1 MLKQR
6 TITALVLAPAGVA
19 VVLLLPTAALAAIT
33 SVMVLIALWEW
44 ARLSGFRSRPL
55 RSALVAITALSFVP
69 LWLIRNEPI
78 AWWIIGAGVVWWLV
92 AALWLRHISFAAAP
106 TRENATIKVIAGLFA
121 ILPAWL
127 ALAELHAE
135 SPRGPFWA
143 LFALTIVWAADIA
156 AYFAGSRY
164 GKVKLCP
171 QISPN
176 KTIAGV
182 YGALAGAG
190 SLAVLGGWLFGLR
203 GLEWIALVVL
213 GLITVFASIVGD
225 LFESLIKRQANVK
238 DSGTLFPGHGGIFD
252 RFDSLFAAL
261 PVFAA
266 GKALLDLVFTP

>member
-135 SPRGPFWA
+135 SPRGPF
-143 LFALTIVWAADIA
+143 
-156 AYFAGSRY
+156 
-164 GKVKLCP
+164 
-171 QISPN
+171 
-176 KTIAGV
+176 
-182 YGALAGAG
+182 
-190 SLAVLGGWLFGLR
+190 
-203 GLEWIALVVL
+203 
-213 GLITVFASIVGD
+213 
-225 LFESLIKRQANVK
+225 
-238 DSGTLFPGHGGIFD
+238 
-252 RFDSLFAAL
+252 
-261 PVFAA
+261 
-266 GKALLDLVFTP
+266 